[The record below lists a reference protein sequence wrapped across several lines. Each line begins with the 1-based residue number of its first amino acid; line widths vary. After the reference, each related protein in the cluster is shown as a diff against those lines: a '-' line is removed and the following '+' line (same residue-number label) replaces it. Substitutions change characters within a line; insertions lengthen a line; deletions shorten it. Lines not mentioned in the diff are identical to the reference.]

1 MRCILHVVRRAHIV
15 VCVLSLGCL
24 RPQATK
30 YSTIDALWSE
40 VSPIASAAI
49 SMGNAASL
57 AWQRV
62 LLQPAPEPLKQSS
75 CNEGALWW
83 TWVENACKIKKFP
96 IFPQGPWT
104 PKNTCKKLTCVTF
117 YYLVYVR
124 THNLCYQRKLGS
136 NTSELRMTFTMMK
149 GGARSILD
157 GIDYD
162 EGWCVI

>member
-1 MRCILHVVRRAHIV
+1 M
-15 VCVLSLGCL
+15 
-24 RPQATK
+24 P
-30 YSTIDALWSE
+30 E
-40 VSPIASAAI
+40 
-49 SMGNAASL
+49 AASYQIFKNEFNL
-57 AWQRV
+57 FDLTLCGAKCLPYSVCRNQYWKRCAAAACAWAPKAVIMQRR
-62 LLQPAPEPLKQSS
+62 
-75 CNEGALWW
+75 GALMNLSRKCLQKPQK
-83 TWVENACKIKKFP
+83 VP
-96 IFPQGPWT
+96 DFPQGPWT